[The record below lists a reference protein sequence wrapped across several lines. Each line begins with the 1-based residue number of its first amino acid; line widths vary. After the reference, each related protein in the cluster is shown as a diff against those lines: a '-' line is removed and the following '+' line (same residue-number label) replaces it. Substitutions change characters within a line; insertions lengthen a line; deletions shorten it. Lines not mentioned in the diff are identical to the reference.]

1 MLDIKFI
8 RNNPEVVRKAIQNK
22 NINLD
27 LDKLLAIDARRREL
41 MESSE
46 TLKAEQNRKSNI
58 GKGLLPGGDSAEG
71 GDIRKR
77 SGIYKSPQFDI
88 EELKTLKEKFKVM
101 EHELTCVEEEFNQL
115 MMQAPNI
122 PSDDTPIG
130 SDESGNKILRQWGE
144 IPKFRFKPKEHWEL
158 GQELDVIDVERA
170 AKVSGARFAYRKGDI
185 ALLEFAIIQ
194 YTFSI
199 FTNEKMLKKILKK
212 AKLDLSSKPFR
223 PILPP
228 VMIKPDVFQKMDRLE
243 PKEERYY
250 IPSDDS
256 YLIGSAEHTIGAMHM
271 DETFKEED
279 LPIRYIGFSTA
290 FRREAG
296 SYGKDM
302 KGLIRM
308 HQFDKLE
315 IESFTLPECS
325 RKEQNFIIAI
335 IEHMIQELK
344 LPYQVLIMCTGD
356 MGKQDA
362 RHIDIEIWMP
372 GQNKYRETHTSDL
385 MTDFQARRLST
396 RVKRNNGETQYVHM
410 NDATAFALS
419 RAVVAIM
426 ENYQTEKGAIE
437 VPKALQKY
445 MSGIKEIKKL
455 RN

>member
-8 RNNPEVVRKAIQNK
+8 RNNSEVVRKAIQNK
-22 NINLD
+22 NIDLD
-27 LDKLLAIDARRREL
+27 LDKLLALDARRREL
-41 MESSE
+41 IESSE
-46 TLKAEQNRKSNI
+46 TLKAEQNRKS
-58 GKGLLPGGDSAEG
+58 KG
-71 GDIRKR
+71 
-77 SGIYKSPQFDI
+77 PQFDV
-88 EELKTLKEKFKVM
+88 EDLKALKEKFKVM
-101 EHELTCVEEEFNQL
+101 EHELTCVEEEFSQ
-115 MMQAPNI
+115 MMLQVPSI

-130 SDESGNKILRQWGE
+130 PDESGNKILRQWGE
-144 IPKFRFKPKEHWEL
+144 VPKFDFNPKEHWEL
-158 GQELDVIDVERA
+158 GQELDVIDMERA
-170 AKVSGARFAYRKGDI
+170 AKVSGARFAYRKGDV

-194 YTFSI
+194 YTLSVL
-199 FTNEKMLKKILKK
+199 TNEKILKKILKR
-212 AKLDLSSKPFR
+212 AKLDLSPKPFR
-223 PILPP
+223 PLLPP

-243 PKEERYY
+243 PREERYH
-250 IPSDDS
+250 IPSDDI
-256 YLIGSAEHTIGAMHM
+256 YLVGSAEHTIGAMHM
-271 DETFKEED
+271 DETFKEDE

-315 IESFTLPECS
+315 IESFTLPEDS
-325 RKEQNFIIAI
+325 QKEQDFIVAV
-335 IEHMIQELK
+335 IEYMVQELK

-385 MTDFQARRLST
+385 MTDFQARRLNT
-396 RVKRNNGETQYVHM
+396 RVKRTSGETQHVHM

-426 ENYQTEKGAIE
+426 ENYQTSKGTIV
-437 VPKALQKY
+437 VPKALRKY
-445 MSGIKEIKKL
+445 MGGVKEIK
-455 RN
+455 

>member
-8 RNNPEVVRKAIQNK
+8 RNNSEVVRKAIQNK
-22 NINLD
+22 NIDLD
-27 LDKLLAIDARRREL
+27 LDKLLALDARRREL
-41 MESSE
+41 IESSE
-46 TLKAEQNRKSNI
+46 TLKAEQNRKS
-58 GKGLLPGGDSAEG
+58 KG
-71 GDIRKR
+71 
-77 SGIYKSPQFDI
+77 PQFDV
-88 EELKTLKEKFKVM
+88 EDLKALKEKFKVM
-101 EHELTCVEEEFNQL
+101 EHELTCVEEEFSQL
-115 MMQAPNI
+115 MLQVPSI

-130 SDESGNKILRQWGE
+130 PDESGNKILRQWGE
-144 IPKFRFKPKEHWEL
+144 VPKFDFNPKEHWEL
-158 GQELDVIDVERA
+158 GQELDVIDMERA
-170 AKVSGARFAYRKGDI
+170 AKVSGARFAYRKGDV

-194 YTFSI
+194 YTLSVL
-199 FTNEKMLKKILKK
+199 TNEKILKKILKR
-212 AKLDLSSKPFR
+212 AKLDLSPKPFR
-223 PILPP
+223 PLLPP

-243 PKEERYY
+243 PREERYH
-250 IPSDDS
+250 IPSDDI
-256 YLIGSAEHTIGAMHM
+256 YLVGSAEHTIGAMHM
-271 DETFKEED
+271 DETFKEDE

-315 IESFTLPECS
+315 IESFTLPEDS
-325 RKEQNFIIAI
+325 QKEQDFIVAV
-335 IEHMIQELK
+335 IEYMVQELK

-385 MTDFQARRLST
+385 MTDFQARRLNT
-396 RVKRNNGETQYVHM
+396 RVKRTSGETQHVHM

-426 ENYQTEKGAIE
+426 ENYQTSKGTIV
-437 VPKALQKY
+437 VPKALRKY
-445 MSGIKEIKKL
+445 MGGVKEIK
-455 RN
+455 